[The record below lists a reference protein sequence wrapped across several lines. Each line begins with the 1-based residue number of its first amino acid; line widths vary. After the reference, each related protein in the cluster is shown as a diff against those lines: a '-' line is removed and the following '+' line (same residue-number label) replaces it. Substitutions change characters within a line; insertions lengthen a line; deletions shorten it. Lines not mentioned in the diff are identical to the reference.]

1 MADGASRGIESFG
14 SFEWRRC
21 RNAEREGKLE
31 PGVRSRPRRGR
42 RIRFLIVALL
52 AGLLSPPVH
61 AQGTLRVA
69 AYNVKHG
76 LGLDS
81 VISLERIANVLRP
94 LDADVITLQEIDVGT
109 ERTDRV
115 DQATR
120 LGELLGMQAFFGD
133 FMPYQGGE
141 YGMAVLS
148 RLPVARVVNHRLPD
162 GEEPRTGLEVEVRVG
177 PEGRRVSVVG
187 IHLYRTPEER
197 LAQADSLSAIL
208 DRREHPVVL
217 AGDFNSRR
225 GDRILRSL
233 QAQDWF
239 VVDKDG
245 PAETFPA
252 DDPAREI
259 DFVML
264 RPAESFEV
272 VEHRVI
278 DEPVASDH
286 VPLLIVLRIW

>member
-1 MADGASRGIESFG
+1 MSPRLITGLVLGVLVVAA
-14 SFEWRRC
+14 
-21 RNAEREGKLE
+21 APLE
-31 PGVRSRPRRGR
+31 
-42 RIRFLIVALL
+42 
-52 AGLLSPPVH
+52 
-61 AQGTLRVA
+61 AQGTLRIA

-76 LGLDS
+76 LGMDS
-81 VISLERIANVLRP
+81 VIDLDRIADVLRP
-94 LDADVITLQEIDVGT
+94 LEADVITLQEIDSGT
-109 ERTDRV
+109 ERTDGV
-115 DQATR
+115 NQAAR

-148 RLPVARVVNHRLPD
+148 RLPVAGVINHRLPD
-162 GEEPRTGLEVEVRVG
+162 GDEPRSGLEVEVRVG

-187 IHLYRTPEER
+187 IHFYRTPEER
-197 LAQADSLSAIL
+197 LAQADSLSTLL
-208 DRREHPVVL
+208 DQREHPVVL

-225 GDRILRSL
+225 GDRILRRL
-233 QAQDWF
+233 QANDWF

-245 PAETFPA
+245 PSETFPA

-264 RPAESFEV
+264 RPVESFEV

-278 DEPVASDH
+278 EEPVASDH

>member
-1 MADGASRGIESFG
+1 MSSVAPFGVARRTVRSAARRVRGVVLAAVLLANGAST
-14 SFEWRRC
+14 
-21 RNAEREGKLE
+21 A
-31 PGVRSRPRRGR
+31 
-42 RIRFLIVALL
+42 
-52 AGLLSPPVH
+52 H

-76 LGLDS
+76 LGMDGVVDLP
-81 VISLERIANVLRP
+81 RIADVLRP
-94 LDADVITLQEIDVGT
+94 LQADVITLQEIDLGT

-115 DQATR
+115 DQTAR

-141 YGMAVLS
+141 YGMAVLT

-162 GEEPRTGLEVEVRVG
+162 GDEPRTALEVEVRVG
-177 PEGRRVSVVG
+177 MEGRHVSVVG
-187 IHLYRTPEER
+187 VHLYRTPEER

-208 DRREHPVVL
+208 DTRDHPVVL

-233 QAQDWF
+233 QARDWF
-239 VVDKDG
+239 VVEKDG
-245 PAETFPA
+245 PAQTFPA
-252 DDPAREI
+252 DDPQREI

-264 RPAESFEV
+264 RPVESFEV
-272 VEHRVI
+272 VEHHVI